1 MKILVTGGLGFV
13 GSNLVDTLATMYGPE
28 CIHVIDNLSSESS
41 SKDYKHPG
49 VKYFIED
56 IRNINNKWAVRGYN
70 LIFHLAGLARIQ
82 PSFENPVEYV
92 DVNCGGTAKVMELA
106 RLLDAKLI
114 YSSSSSIN
122 NGEYKTPYTFSKWA
136 GEEVAKTFSHCYGLK
151 SAICRFYNVYGPRE
165 PMTGNYATVIR
176 KFQRQYING
185 EPLTIVGDGNQ
196 RRDFTHVNDI
206 VDGLIKVSEVPFIGP
221 AELHHLGSGTNYSIN
236 ELANMFTGHPT
247 KHESLRRGEGEVT
260 LADYSK
266 TFKRLGWKSKQNL
279 EEYIREFIKGESNY
293 GN

>member
-13 GSNLVDTLATMYGPE
+13 GSNLVDKLATLYGPE
-28 CIHVIDNLSSESS
+28 SIHVIDNLSSESS
-41 SKDYKHPG
+41 SEDYMHSG
-49 VKYFIED
+49 VKYFLED

-92 DVNCGGTAKVMELA
+92 SVNVEGTAKVVELA
-106 RLLDAKLI
+106 RVLGAKLI

-136 GEEVAKTFSHCYGLK
+136 GEEVAKTFSICYGLK

-165 PMTGNYATVIR
+165 PMTGDYATVIR

-185 EPLTIVGDGNQ
+185 EPLTIVGDGKQ

-206 VDGLIKVSEVPFIGP
+206 VDGLIKVSETSFSEP
-221 AELHHLGSGTNYSIN
+221 AELHHLGSGINYSIN
-236 ELANMFTGHPT
+236 ELAEMLTNASKEYIP
-247 KHESLRRGEGEVT
+247 LRRGEGDVT
-260 LADYSK
+260 LADYNK
-266 TFKRLGWKSKQNL
+266 TFKRLGWKSKENL
-279 EEYIREFIKGESNY
+279 EEYIHKFIQGENY